1 MLFRVLFNGIAEG
14 NYFLFNEIGVI
25 SISKHYLCNQAIV
38 SMKIKIAYC
47 IPGLY
52 YPSGME
58 RVLTLK
64 ANYLA
69 AQKEKYEIYIIL
81 TEGRDTPPYYP
92 LDPEVRLIQLDV
104 NFDDLYTV
112 SPAKKI
118 TGYFRKQRL
127 FRHRLTECL
136 NRIRP
141 DITISL
147 LRRDINFINKINDGS
162 IKLGEIHFSRANYRD
177 FKNYRLPAF
186 VQNIIAKYWMGQL
199 VRELKKLR
207 RFIVLSEEDKAKWTE
222 LGNVSVIYNPLSFFP
237 ETTSSCENKKVI
249 AVGRYVPQKGFD
261 MLIDCWKT
269 VAEKHPDWTLS
280 IYGDGMREEL
290 QTQIDRLG
298 LQKNCILE
306 HSVPDITGKYLESSL
321 FVLSS
326 RYEGF
331 GMVIIEA
338 MACGIPPVAFTC
350 PCGPRDIIQDGIDGL
365 LVENGNTGQ
374 LAEKICYLIEH
385 EDERKRMG
393 QVARL
398 HVERFRIA
406 AIGRQWEQLFEEILK

>member
-1 MLFRVLFNGIAEG
+1 
-14 NYFLFNEIGVI
+14 
-25 SISKHYLCNQAIV
+25 
-38 SMKIKIAYC
+38 MKIKIAYC

-58 RVLTLK
+58 RVLSLK

-69 AQKEKYEIYIIL
+69 IQNDKYEIYIIL
-81 TEGRDTPPYYP
+81 TEGREKPPYYP
-92 LDPEVRLIQLDV
+92 LSPKIQLIQLDI

-112 SPAKKI
+112 SPFKKI
-118 TGYFRKQRL
+118 TGYFQKQKL
-127 FRHRLTECL
+127 FRNRLTECL
-136 NRIRP
+136 NRIQP

-177 FKNYRLPAF
+177 FKNNHLPAF
-186 VQNIIAKYWMGQL
+186 IQNIVAKYWTKQL
-199 VRELKKLR
+199 IRELKKLKH
-207 RFIVLSEEDKAKWTE
+207 FIVLSEEDKSKWTE
-222 LGNVSVIYNPLSFFP
+222 LNNVSVIYNPLSFFP
-237 ETTSSCENKKVI
+237 DTTSSCENKKII

-261 MLIDCWKT
+261 MLIDCWKI
-269 VAEKHPDWTLS
+269 VSEKHPDWTLS

-290 QTQIDRLG
+290 QAQIDRLN
-298 LQKNCILE
+298 LQKSCKLE
-306 HSVPDITGKYLESSL
+306 HSVANITEKYLESSI

-338 MACGIPPVAFTC
+338 MACGLPPVSFTC

-365 LVENGNTGQ
+365 LVDNGDITQ
-374 LAEKICYLIEH
+374 LATKICSLIEH
-385 EDERKRMG
+385 RNKRKLMG
-393 QVARL
+393 QAARQ
-398 HVERFRIA
+398 HVERFKIEN
-406 AIGRQWEQLFEEILK
+406 IGPQWEKLFADVLKHKMPEKPHR

>member
-1 MLFRVLFNGIAEG
+1 
-14 NYFLFNEIGVI
+14 
-25 SISKHYLCNQAIV
+25 
-38 SMKIKIAYC
+38 MKTKIAYC

-69 AQKEKYEIYIIL
+69 EQKDKYEICLIL
-81 TEGRDTPPYYP
+81 TEGRDKPPYYP
-92 LDPEVRLIQLDV
+92 LSPAIQVIQLDV

-112 SPAKKI
+112 SPVKKF
-118 TGYFRKQRL
+118 TGYFRKQKL
-127 FRHRLTECL
+127 FRYRLTECL
-136 NRIRP
+136 HRIKP

-177 FKNYRLPAF
+177 FKNNRLPAF
-186 VQNIIAKYWMGQL
+186 IQKAVANYWMKQL
-199 VRELKKLR
+199 IRELKKMK
-207 RFIVLSEEDKAKWTE
+207 RFIVLSEEDNAKWTE
-222 LGNVSVIYNPLSFFP
+222 LNNVSVIYNPLSFYP
-237 ETTSSCENKKVI
+237 ESASDCSSKKVI
-249 AVGRYVPQKGFD
+249 AVGRYMPQKGFD
-261 MLIDCWKT
+261 LLIDCWKM
-269 VAEKHPDWTLS
+269 VSEKHPDWTLS
-280 IYGDGMREEL
+280 IYGDGMREVL
-290 QTQIDRLG
+290 QAQINSLN
-298 LQKNCILE
+298 LQGSCFLE
-306 HSVPDITGKYLESSL
+306 HTVTNITDKYLESSI

-338 MACGIPPVAFTC
+338 MACGLPPVSFAC
-350 PCGPRDIIQDGIDGL
+350 PCGPRDIIRDGEDGL
-365 LVENGNTGQ
+365 LAENGNITQ

-393 QVARL
+393 QAARRN
-398 HVERFRIA
+398 VERFKIEN
-406 AIGRQWEQLFEEILK
+406 IGRQWEQLFEEAIKSKS